1 MFLLYGNQ
9 SIIAYQFSGFYIVEV
24 LDFASCKIKFIR
36 FLREHVNDIIKLSH
50 KKDWSYHNDPVLPSS
65 LKQGSY
71 VIGYSVK

>member
-1 MFLLYGNQ
+1 MFLSHGNH
-9 SIIAYQFSGFYIVEV
+9 SIIAFQCSGFYIVGV

-50 KKDWSYHNDPVLPSS
+50 KKDWLCHNDPVLPSS

-71 VIGYSVK
+71 VIGYKVK